1 MDILFI
7 VVVIAIV
14 AISDWRYRAKRDG
27 AKNATKAYFFAGSVF
42 IFGNVCYQKFGIQ
55 GLLLVPIL
63 IVIAI
68 VVLLL
73 RPKSNTKVVT
83 TDFGQ

>member
-7 VVVIAIV
+7 VVIVALV

-27 AKNATKAYFFAGSVF
+27 AKKATKAYLLAGSIF
-42 IFGNVCYQKFGIQ
+42 IFGNVCYQKFGTQ

-63 IVIAI
+63 IMVAI

-73 RPKSNTKVVT
+73 RPNSNTNVVT
-83 TDFGQ
+83 TDFSQ